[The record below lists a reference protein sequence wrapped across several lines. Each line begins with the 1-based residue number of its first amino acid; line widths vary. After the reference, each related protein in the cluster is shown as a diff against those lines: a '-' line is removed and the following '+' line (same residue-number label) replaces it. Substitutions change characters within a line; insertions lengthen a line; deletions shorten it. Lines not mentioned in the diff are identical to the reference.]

1 MIKKILLCAV
11 FCLSAV
17 LYLSGLELTVLGGLG
32 NLSFDAKSTPIGNG
46 EFEGTPYPFVR
57 LGLNETVSDS
67 LEFSG
72 VIERDPVLRNHLRAE
87 AKISSDLFAVSAGP
101 VLGLFNSSESAVRP
115 GVQAGIRFDLP
126 GIVFAA
132 LNAGSTFGS
141 LESEGD
147 YEARHGRLE
156 LGFWLP
162 NIVNTISISEK
173 SYDSR
178 EKGSLDVRNN
188 TLRYQYS
195 ADIYAKNIPYK
206 VLLKLGYETLSRSIT
221 DRAAFTF
228 EEDVYNIIF
237 LGAETSFNVRPNLR
251 LIFGAE
257 TPVYSWGKKPLTK
270 KDKLILFEVYAGF
283 TYTVLHTQ

>member
-17 LYLSGLELTVLGGLG
+17 LRLGGLELTVLGGLG
-32 NLSFDAKSTPIGNG
+32 NFSFDTKSTSPAGNG
-46 EFEGTPYPFVR
+46 EFEGTLYPFALIR
-57 LGLNETVSDS
+57 LDETVSDS

-72 VIERDPVLRNHLRAE
+72 VIERDPVLRNRLRAE
-87 AKISSDLFAVSAGP
+87 AKISSGLFTVSAGP
-101 VLGLFNSSESAVRP
+101 VLGLFNSAESVIRP

-126 GIVFAA
+126 GIIFAA
-132 LNAGSTFGS
+132 LDAGSTFGS
-141 LESEGD
+141 SDSKGD

-178 EKGSLDVRNN
+178 EKKNLDVRNN
-188 TLRYQYS
+188 ILRYQYS
-195 ADIYAKNIPYK
+195 ADIYAKNVPFR
-206 VLLKLGYETLSRSIT
+206 VLLNLGYEILARSIT
-221 DRAAFTF
+221 DHAAFTF
-228 EEDVYNIIF
+228 EEDLYNIIF
-237 LGAETSFNVRPNLR
+237 LGAETSFNVKPNLS

-270 KDKLILFEVYAGF
+270 KDKLVLFEAYAGF
-283 TYTVLHTQ
+283 TYTIK